1 MSLFSPSFS
10 CGAKID
16 EYIYASAYKYNAL
29 IKVKIEDG
37 KTEYVREF
45 PNSDIVIENQHSRAF
60 VHSNKVF
67 FCPAMGNYIHIF
79 DPSTNNI
86 EAIAIDRQNYKGEYY
101 GQMYRESIILIPK
114 TVGGDILCFSMSKME
129 ISVLIKW
136 EKVRN
141 YMPQNA
147 QYAFLRIAQADDLLY
162 LPIYNTSSMLIL
174 NLDSETIKIINV
186 QIDKLLGAYGG
197 KNGIYLLAN
206 NNCFV
211 YKWNKL
217 NNTIEKCL
225 VEEGFEADNFYTF
238 AIELYKKI
246 YLFPACSYA
255 YIGSMQDGRIKPLIK
270 LDNAEGKLLFLE
282 PFCNEDKIWALPFQG
297 EELLCISEKKVTLK
311 KLELIKIDN
320 STKKKI
326 VKNKL
331 NSKILFYEGDEITLN
346 EFIEEI

>member
-1 MSLFSPSFS
+1 MPF
-10 CGAKID
+10 C
-16 EYIYASAYKYNAL
+16 AL
-29 IKVKIEDG
+29 
-37 KTEYVREF
+37 
-45 PNSDIVIENQHSRAF
+45 
-60 VHSNKVF
+60 
-67 FCPAMGNYIHIF
+67 
-79 DPSTNNI
+79 
-86 EAIAIDRQNYKGEYY
+86 
-101 GQMYRESIILIPK
+101 
-114 TVGGDILCFSMSKME
+114 
-129 ISVLIKW
+129 
-136 EKVRN
+136 
-141 YMPQNA
+141 
-147 QYAFLRIAQADDLLY
+147 AQADDLLY

-282 PFCNEDKIWALPFQG
+282 PFCNEDKIWALPFKERNYCAFQ
-297 EELLCISEKKVTLK
+297 KRK
-311 KLELIKIDN
+311 
-320 STKKKI
+320 
-326 VKNKL
+326 
-331 NSKILFYEGDEITLN
+331 
-346 EFIEEI
+346 